1 VASVIEYKA
10 NDLTKFV
17 INYLTLNGHFA
28 SRIQSQGQYHPKHS
42 RWVKSK
48 VRRGIGD
55 IIACIDGR
63 FVMIEI
69 KAGKDRQSEYQKQ
82 VEKDVNESGGYYWIV
97 RHPDEFIAKL
107 RTIFAG
113 NSNSHTQPT
122 RDNKR
127 TLKKLKKST

>member
-17 INYLTLNGHFA
+17 INYLTLHGHFA

-48 VRRGIGD
+48 VRKGIGD
-55 IIACIDGR
+55 IIACIHGK

-82 VEKDVNESGGYYWIV
+82 VEKDVNDSGGYYWIIRQPDDFLTNLSRLQAGYSHSHAQPDGDNQKPV
-97 RHPDEFIAKL
+97 RKP
-107 RTIFAG
+107 
-113 NSNSHTQPT
+113 
-122 RDNKR
+122 
-127 TLKKLKKST
+127 KKHA